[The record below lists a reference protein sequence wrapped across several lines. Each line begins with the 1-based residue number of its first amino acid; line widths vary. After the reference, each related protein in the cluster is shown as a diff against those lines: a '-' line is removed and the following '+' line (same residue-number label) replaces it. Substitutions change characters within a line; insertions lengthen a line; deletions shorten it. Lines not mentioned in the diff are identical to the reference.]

1 MKDMVCPKC
10 GNDLYENSM
19 DTVFEYNKDIKL
31 LMCEDGNLEVEN
43 APKYMVFSC
52 IKCGFRRRV
61 SFEDYFRSRQE
72 TVLKTLGKIR
82 SDSCVRTLDH
92 SIKYSEDSGV
102 LFCGLCPGLFD
113 GDGMCTNDVINNC
126 FVRKRLL
133 EN

>member
-1 MKDMVCPKC
+1 LD
-10 GNDLYENSM
+10 
-19 DTVFEYNKDIKL
+19 
-31 LMCEDGNLEVEN
+31 VEN

>member
-1 MKDMVCPKC
+1 MKDLVCPEC
-10 GNDLYENSM
+10 NNELYENSM

-31 LMCEDGNLEVEN
+31 LMCEDGGLDIES

-72 TVLKTLGKIR
+72 IVLKTLGKIR

-102 LFCGLCPGLFD
+102 TFCGLCPGLFD
-113 GDGMCTNDVINNC
+113 GDGMCTNDVIKNC